1 LKLISLKIESLGLNG
16 WESPLLEFGKRTTL
30 ILARNGS
37 GKTPIIQSLTASL
50 GFPPK
55 FRDEIYSKCSSAT
68 LQAESDGKPLI
79 IKRIFEGSNNAFH
92 AFLTFDNQTSE
103 HYNEGSFSVALLK
116 ALGLNIP
123 KLVTNKGEAAQPYI
137 STVLPVFYLNQGD
150 GYTAVYKSSNSFIQD
165 QFVEMVRFVFG
176 LNPKHS
182 FDVKKTLIEERAALE
197 AQTKKIVAAKRI
209 YEYQSRGID
218 DSTANQD
225 VLTNRVAEI
234 STQIETLRNSF
245 DAKDTANSTLMN
257 LLRNKDQQISAKQ
270 NELSELQNRISGIDA
285 IRTEIE
291 GEVKTLALNEEAR
304 RIFTSFHEIC
314 RSQNCGLF
322 IGSTE
327 SYGKNLLYLRDQ
339 IKDLDRNSIR
349 AEVRIEEIQKNISE
363 LVAEKNDLA
372 VKLGSPDTAGMDL
385 LVTAVQSLT
394 KQLIEA
400 QSELA
405 RISNLKEEVHKQFKL
420 EEERNRIQARIDGLS
435 NAGRADNEFNILRLR
450 LRELVVK
457 WMDILET
464 RNVPKNIDIDLEL
477 RFKFNGEGLDVFSGS
492 TKIRL
497 VLAIHAAL
505 FEAYISEPSRPFRFI
520 ILDTPKQQEL
530 HTQDLAKYLTELED
544 LCYKN
549 NAQLIFSSTEYDHPT
564 KEHDERWL
572 PMYEGVEHPMYLGLD
587 SDYLHD
593 EPPTRTRAEIYAEI
607 TGLDL
612 IDAELIAYIEPQEDT
627 GSTGDMTYGY
637 YIDFSDIDYPEIK
650 AKILENRGTLIF
662 HEGPNFLDGLSPF
675 D

>member
-1 LKLISLKIESLGLNG
+1 MRLISLKIEPLGQNG
-16 WESPLLEFGKRTTL
+16 WESPLLEFGNRTTL

-37 GKTPIIQSLTASL
+37 GKTPILQSLTASL

-68 LQAESDGKPLI
+68 LHAENDGKQIL
-79 IKRIFEGSNNAFH
+79 IKRIYEGNNNTFH
-92 AFLTFDNQTSE
+92 ALLTVENETSE
-103 HYNEGSFSVALLK
+103 HYNEGSFSVALLE

-123 KLVTNKGEAAQPYI
+123 KLVTNKGEPAQPYI

-182 FDVKKTLIEERAALE
+182 YEVKKSLIEEKTALE
-197 AQTKKIVAAKRI
+197 AQTRKIVSAKRI
-209 YEYQSRGID
+209 YEYQSKGID
-218 DSTANQD
+218 NSTANED
-225 VLTNRVAEI
+225 ALKNRVSEI
-234 STQIETLRNSF
+234 SGQIENLRSSF
-245 DAKDTANSTLMN
+245 DAKDTANSTLVN

-270 NELSELQNRISGIDA
+270 IELNELQNRISGIDA

-349 AEVRIEEIQKNISE
+349 AEVRIEEIRNNISE
-363 LVAEKNDLA
+363 LVAEKNDLS
-372 VKLGSPDTAGMDL
+372 VKLGSPDIAGMDL

-400 QSELA
+400 QTELS
-405 RISNLKEEVHKQFKL
+405 RISNLKDEVNKQFKL
-420 EEERNRIQARIDGLS
+420 EEERNRIQARIDSLS
-435 NAGRADNEFNILRLR
+435 NTGRADNGFNVLRLK

-477 RFKFNGEGLDVFSGS
+477 RFKFNGEGIDLFSGS

-530 HTQDLAKYLTELED
+530 HTKDLAKYLTELED
-544 LCYKN
+544 LCFKN

-564 KEHDERWL
+564 QEHDKRWL
-572 PMYEGVEHPMYLGLD
+572 PMYKGVEHPMYLGRK

-612 IDAELIAYIEPQEDT
+612 EDAELIVDVEPQEDT
-627 GSTGDMTYGY
+627 GNSGDMTYGY
-637 YIDFSDIDYPEIK
+637 YLDFSNVDPEIK

-662 HEGPNFLDGLSPF
+662 HEGPNFLDGLSLY